1 MKQEYDTDSL
11 QTKEDRF
18 LIIQDWKVCKTL
30 SFCEAVLILSNTL
43 RDQKA
48 LLQVSPVFSKYLL
61 ISYFLSLCTEFNQHI
76 SNKRFVN
83 VTTLWMSLYSNGL
96 MAITIDRSIQL
107 YDDPTI
113 DCLNVY
119 ERAFFSFVWFWLTAT
134 LLYYPYL
141 Q

>member
-1 MKQEYDTDSL
+1 MKKEYDTDSL
-11 QTKEDRF
+11 QTKKDHF

-83 VTTLWMSLYSNGL
+83 VTSL
-96 MAITIDRSIQL
+96 
-107 YDDPTI
+107 
-113 DCLNVY
+113 
-119 ERAFFSFVWFWLTAT
+119 
-134 LLYYPYL
+134 
-141 Q
+141 